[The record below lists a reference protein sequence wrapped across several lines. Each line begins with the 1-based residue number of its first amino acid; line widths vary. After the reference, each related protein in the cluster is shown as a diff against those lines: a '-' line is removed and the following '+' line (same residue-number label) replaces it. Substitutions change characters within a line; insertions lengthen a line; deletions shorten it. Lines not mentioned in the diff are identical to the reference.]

1 MLLKLLNVPSSM
13 YKAVHVG
20 TIDNKVH
27 AKSQEYVDTLARK
40 RENYF
45 KHLKVIFEVS
55 FQILKVFVLQ
65 WKIIQL
71 VDHDH
76 HYSQHS
82 PHFNWQKGN
91 PSVIRKSWL

>member
-1 MLLKLLNVPSSM
+1 MHFALQYKNVSMLLKLLNVPSSM

-76 HYSQHS
+76 HYSQHFT
-82 PHFNWQKGN
+82 PF
-91 PSVIRKSWL
+91 

>member
-1 MLLKLLNVPSSM
+1 MHFALQYKNVSMLLKLFNVPSSV

-55 FQILKVFVLQ
+55 FQILSLCSAME
-65 WKIIQL
+65 
-71 VDHDH
+71 D
-76 HYSQHS
+76 
-82 PHFNWQKGN
+82 N
-91 PSVIRKSWL
+91 PISGP